1 MKKRFILIAILVIA
15 SFVLG
20 ACGPKEEP
28 IVEEPVVEEPVV
40 EEPVVEEPVVEEPV
54 VEEPVVE
61 EPPVVEP
68 DATLRIWADDTR
80 SAILAPLAEA
90 FLAEYNVA
98 VIIEEVANIRDQFI
112 IAAPAGEGPDITI
125 IAHDQAGQLVASGL
139 LAPIDLGGKAGDF
152 VPIAI
157 DAFTF
162 DDQLYGM
169 PYATENLAFFYN
181 TDLVDAAPQTW
192 DELFVKG
199 TELQDAGEVDWGFV
213 LSGTTYDAFP
223 LMTSQGAYIFGRDD
237 AGNWLPD
244 DIGIG
249 GEGMIVAGEL
259 MADWIDVGF
268 MSTNTD
274 WDTAHALFETGEV
287 PWLMAGP
294 WALDRIRAAGVPYA
308 IADFPAGPEEGAP
321 FLGVQGF
328 IVNALS
334 ENQLLAQAFLTEF
347 VATPE
352 VMFQLYEAGNRP
364 PAYIP
369 ALDMVEDEDV
379 AAFGSA
385 GENAMPMPALAEM
398 GSVWQAWG
406 DAFSLIIQGELTP
419 TEALTNAQTQ
429 IENLISGA
437 MPFPGMVNVPGDWQ
451 TAAGCDGDWMPD
463 CAVTALEEQDGLY
476 VGTFVVP
483 AGSYQGKVALDG
495 AWAENYGVDGVLDGD
510 NYTFEVTEEG
520 EVTFTFDPET
530 KLLTIDVP

>member
-1 MKKRFILIAILVIA
+1 MKKRFLLIAIIMIA
-15 SFVLG
+15 SLLLG
-20 ACGPKEEP
+20 ACAPKETP
-28 IVEEPVVEEPVV
+28 VVEEPVVEEPVV

-61 EPPVVEP
+61 EPVAP

-80 SAILAPLAEA
+80 SAILAPLAAA
-90 FLAEYNVA
+90 FLAEYNVE

-139 LAPIDLGGKAGDF
+139 LAPIDLGAKAGDF
-152 VPIAI
+152 VDIAVG
-157 DAFTF
+157 AFTF
-162 DDQLYGM
+162 GGQLYGM

-181 TDLVDAAPQTW
+181 TDLVDTAPETW
-192 DELFVKG
+192 DELVVKG
-199 TELQDAGEVDWGFV
+199 LELQDADMVDWGFV

-223 LMTSQGAYIFGRDD
+223 LMTSQGAYIFGRDAD
-237 AGNWLPD
+237 GNWLPN

-249 GEGMIVAGEL
+249 GEGMIAAGEL
-259 MADWIDVGF
+259 MREWIDVGF

-274 WDTAHALFETGEV
+274 WDTAHSLFETGEV

-308 IADFPAGPEEGAP
+308 IADFPDGGAP

-352 VMFQLYEAGNRP
+352 IMFQLYEAGNRP

-369 ALDMVEDEDV
+369 ALELVTDEDM

-385 GENAMPMPALAEM
+385 GVDAMPMPALAEM

-406 DAFSLIIQGELTP
+406 DAFSLIIQGELSP
-419 TEALTNAQTQ
+419 AEALTNAQNQ
-429 IENLISGA
+429 IVDLIGGA
-437 MPFPGMVNVPGDWQ
+437 LAGMVNVPGSWQ
-451 TAAGCDGDWMPD
+451 TAVGCSDNWQPD
-463 CAVTALEEQDGLY
+463 CPESALEEVDGLY
-476 VGTFVVP
+476 VGTFFID
-483 AGSYQGKVALDG
+483 AGSFEAKVALDG
-495 AWAENYGVDGVLDGD
+495 SWAVNFGVDGIADGD
-510 NYTFEVTEEG
+510 NYTFELAEGG

-530 KLLTIDVP
+530 NLLEIEVP